1 MVNQNLK
8 KIKNEINKKSIIL
21 SLGYFLISSIVFIGF
36 WYLFVIILQLSYQ
49 GVRVVPYPHETF
61 ESFFYLLINEIDG
74 NTLWNHVGASLLR
87 VLIGLFYAFVV
98 AVPLGIA
105 IALNRHLDR
114 IIKPIIELL
123 RPIPPIAWIPFAI
136 ITFGLTT
143 LSHAFII
150 FIGAFFPLLQNT
162 YDGVRQSTK
171 VYQDVA
177 LSLGASKPQ
186 IAIEIILPSIFPN
199 IITGLRI
206 AIGVGWMC
214 VIAAEMMGISGAG
227 IGYFINYMKNI
238 GHYSNMMAGMMMIA
252 LVGLLINGIF
262 LLIEKYS
269 LRWKL
274 GD

>member
-1 MVNQNLK
+1 MINLK
-8 KIKNEINKKSIIL
+8 LTKTQIKSIIL
-21 SLGYFLISSIVFIGF
+21 NLAYFLLSIIVFIVF
-36 WYLFVIILQLSYQ
+36 WYSFVIILQLFYK

-61 ESFFYLLINEIDG
+61 NSFFYLLIHEIDG

-87 VLIGLFYAFVV
+87 VVIGLFYAFVI
-98 AVPLGIA
+98 AVPIGIL
-105 IALNRHLDR
+105 IATNRHLDR

-136 ITFGLTT
+136 ITFGLST

-150 FIGAFFPLLQNT
+150 FIGAFFPLVQNT

-177 LSLGASKPQ
+177 RSLGATKPQ
-186 IAIEIILPSIFPN
+186 IAIEIILPSTFPN
-199 IITGLRI
+199 IITGLRV

-238 GHYSNMMAGMMMIA
+238 GHYSHMMAGMIMIA
-252 LVGLLINGIF
+252 IMGLLINGIF
-262 LLIEKYS
+262 LLIEKHAMK
-269 LRWKL
+269 WKL
-274 GD
+274 GE

>member
-1 MVNQNLK
+1 MINQNLA
-8 KIKNEINKKSIIL
+8 KIRNEIKKKSIIL

-61 ESFFYLLINEIDG
+61 ESFFNLIIHAIDG
-74 NTLWNHVGASLLR
+74 HTLWNHVGASLLR

-98 AVPLGIA
+98 AVPLGII

-123 RPIPPIAWIPFAI
+123 RPIPPIAWIPF
-136 ITFGLTT
+136 
-143 LSHAFII
+143 
-150 FIGAFFPLLQNT
+150 
-162 YDGVRQSTK
+162 
-171 VYQDVA
+171 
-177 LSLGASKPQ
+177 
-186 IAIEIILPSIFPN
+186 SIFPN

-262 LLIEKYS
+262 LLIEKYA
-269 LRWKL
+269 LKWKL

>member
-1 MVNQNLK
+1 MVNQNLA

-21 SLGYFLISSIVFIGF
+21 SLGYFFLSFIVFIGF
-36 WYLFVIILQLSYQ
+36 WYLFVFILQLSYQ

-61 ESFFYLLINEIDG
+61 ESFFYLLIHEIDG

-150 FIGAFFPLLQNT
+150 FIGAFFPLVQNT

-177 LSLGASKPQ
+177 RSLGASKPQ

-252 LVGLLINGIF
+252 FVGLFINGIF
-262 LLIEKYS
+262 LLIEKYA
-269 LRWKL
+269 LKWKL

>member
-1 MVNQNLK
+1 MVNQNLA
-8 KIKNEINKKSIIL
+8 KIKNEISKKSIIL
-21 SLGYFLISSIVFIGF
+21 SLGYFFLSFIVFIGF

-61 ESFFYLLINEIDG
+61 ESFFYLLIHEIDG

-150 FIGAFFPLLQNT
+150 FIGAFFPLVQNT

-177 LSLGASKPQ
+177 RSLGASKPQ

-252 LVGLLINGIF
+252 FVGLFINGIF

-269 LRWKL
+269 LKWKL

>member
-1 MVNQNLK
+1 MINQNLT

-21 SLGYFLISSIVFIGF
+21 SLGYFSISFIVFIGF

-61 ESFFYLLINEIDG
+61 ESFFNLLIHEIDG
-74 NTLWNHVGASLLR
+74 YTLWNHVGASLLR
-87 VLIGLFYAFVV
+87 VIIGLFYAFIV

-150 FIGAFFPLLQNT
+150 FIGAFFPLVQNT

-177 LSLGASKPQ
+177 RSLGASKPQ

-206 AIGVGWMC
+206 ATGVAWMC

-252 LVGLLINGIF
+252 FVGLFINGVF

-269 LRWKL
+269 LKWKL